1 MIELAIWLWQ
11 MINKQ
16 DTMIPCF
23 IFLLVR
29 TLLLLLK
36 GVM

>member
-1 MIELAIWLWQ
+1 MIELATWLWQ

-16 DTMIPCF
+16 DNIPCF

-29 TLLLLLK
+29 TLQLLVK

>member
-16 DTMIPCF
+16 DTISPVF

-29 TLLLLLK
+29 TLQLLVK